1 MMKASVRGML
11 CVVAILAL
19 TLPAAAEMTKTA
31 TIDVGDLAAPR
42 QSTLYDQTAN
52 WDGGLSSTQDF
63 VNPAYD
69 AYDAEGADDFE
80 VTWADGWNVE
90 QVAVVAGYW
99 SGSGPAESVHVTI
112 YADAGGLP
120 GAAVCTYPSNTY
132 VDDGN
137 NLFTMTFATPC
148 YLPMGTYWVN
158 AQGRTDYAT
167 AGQYGWGTE
176 AAATGAEGVWRNP
189 GDGFGNGC
197 TTWTP
202 RSGCGYDTLGY
213 SFRIL
218 GENAPPGD
226 TPTPPPG
233 GGGGEPIPTMNAYG
247 IFAMVALL
255 LGIAVLVII
264 RRR

>member
-1 MMKASVRGML
+1 MKASVRGML

-31 TIDVGDLAAPR
+31 TVDVGDLAAPR

-52 WDGGLSSTQDF
+52 PSGNLSSTQDF
-63 VNPAYD
+63 VDPAFD

-99 SGSGPAESVHVTI
+99 AGTGPAESVHVTI
-112 YADAGGLP
+112 YADGGTEP
-120 GAAVCTYPSNTY
+120 GAVVCSYPNNTY
-132 VDDGN
+132 VDDGGGI
-137 NLFTMTFATPC
+137 FTMTFATPC

-158 AQGRTDYAT
+158 VQGRTEYAT
-167 AGQYGWGTE
+167 GGQYGWGTE
-176 AAATGAEGVWRNP
+176 AVQTGAEGVWRNP
-189 GDGFGNGC
+189 GDGFGSGN

-202 RSGCGYDTLGY
+202 RSVAGYAEPDY

-218 GENAPPGD
+218 GEEAAPGD

>member
-1 MMKASVRGML
+1 MKASVRGML
-11 CVVAILAL
+11 CVVAIVALA
-19 TLPAAAEMTKTA
+19 LPAAAEMTKTGQVSVVN
-31 TIDVGDLAAPR
+31 IAAPT
-42 QSTLYDQTAN
+42 QSTLYDQMAN
-52 WDGGLSSTQDF
+52 PSGNLSSTQDF
-63 VNPAYD
+63 ESAYD
-69 AYDAEGADDFE
+69 TYDAEGADDFE

-99 SGSGPAESVHVTI
+99 SGTGPAAGVHVTI
-112 YADAGGLP
+112 YDDAAGMP
-120 GAAVCTYPSNTY
+120 GSAVCTYPSNAY

-137 NLFTMTFATPC
+137 SLFTMTFGTPC

-158 AQGRTDYAT
+158 AQGQLDYSAG
-167 AGQYGWGTE
+167 GQYGWGTE
-176 AAATGAEGVWRNP
+176 TVQTGAEGVWRNP
-189 GDGFGNGC
+189 GGGFGNGC
-197 TTWTP
+197 TAWTA
-202 RSGCGYDTLGY
+202 RSGCAYTDPDY

-247 IFAMVALL
+247 IFAMIALL
-255 LGIAVLVII
+255 FGIAVLVII